1 MDTIMYYELKDN
13 IFYYGANQW
22 EGSTQLTFNDSS
34 YYLPIESGGA
44 LQVLPH
50 DESIVEWYPNHL
62 PTFKSNSAGGLP
74 RLQTRN
80 TDWSHIR
87 LHTYIKDI
95 FYYQNYTD
103 RAVSFTLYNSVNFN
117 RSKQWLNSEFIIG
130 DPNNNKMF
138 RGLLGFCSGDIN
150 VSFPGLLTAKGLF
163 YGGSS
168 NLVVTSINLDIPIA
182 KDLDATMNHNHQDVT
197 FTVNAPSVENIKGL
211 DGFDVAFTS
220 DILIHPANALQGVNS
235 IFGVYKIRF
244 IEDDGDYIN
253 TFKNYKGTYDNIVLD
268 YKNIVNADNMFSGA
282 TSLPSD
288 LDFNF
293 PNLTNPYN
301 MFAGC
306 TSIKGSVY
314 LNAPKAI
321 GLGYVFNGCTNITSV
336 KLNTPK
342 VTGAE
347 GAFYGCTKLKTI
359 YSSNLSKLTSGNN
372 MFYNCVSLVGGNG
385 TTYNSSYSSY
395 TYAKVDKEGT
405 PGYFTYTKSDNYYN
419 VNVINSEY
427 ALLSYPGANFAP
439 GEEVEITANLPS
451 YLAVDYWL
459 QYNSGDNSW
468 HNIGTG
474 RYSIKGPIN
483 SDMDLILVPKYVGEG
498 VQFNVSLTSVPSNS
512 CTLTGAGTYMVGDN
526 VIITASPNEGYI
538 FKQWEELINDTWIVL
553 SDNKIFTIESIG
565 RDRNIR
571 AVCVE
576 DTPESGVTLTLT
588 DDGNGTTFGSGRY
601 LKGSKAEAAASANA
615 GYKFVKWI
623 NESGETISANKVYTF
638 IINEDTTLQAIFAKD
653 PYYNGGSSGTGG
665 GGGNFDDT
673 SDMVGGTGDSFSN
686 AMGYTGGLF
695 TAFVLSDDDV
705 TNFKNYMYNTDLI
718 NSMKSIIDQIGSLG
732 GQVSDYILNFMKL
745 PTGVEATNT
754 KDVKIGFYPTNLNFH
769 YANAIGK
776 QKRMGALKIEPY
788 WGNALDYKSKI
799 QIYLPYIGY
808 EYLDTAEVMGKT
820 IKLAYNISFIDG
832 SCVALI
838 YVDDNLKYQFNG
850 NCATNL
856 PISQVNMTEVTQKAL
871 SLGASVI
878 TAGATSEASLNAL
891 TAGNATANIGTP
903 EAQQFA
909 SSQLNKGNQLASKT
923 GDSIQNAM
931 SNIGGN
937 VRRCSNLSGNL
948 GMLSS
953 QTPYLIISRPRLCMP
968 DNYGHYHGY
977 PSNITRKLGELSG
990 YTVVSNI
997 HLDGLDATSSEIE
1010 ELESI
1015 LKAGVIIK

>member
-13 IFYYGANQW
+13 IFYYGANAW
-22 EGSTQLTFNDSS
+22 EGATQLTFNDSS
-34 YYLPIESGGA
+34 YTLPIQADGA
-44 LQVLPH
+44 LQILPH
-50 DESIVEWYPNHL
+50 DTSIVEWYPNHL
-62 PTFKSNSAGGLP
+62 PIFKGNSAGGFPSLA
-74 RLQTRN
+74 TRN

-87 LHTYIKDI
+87 LHNYIKDI
-95 FYYQNYTD
+95 YHHTTYTD
-103 RAVSFTLYNSVNFN
+103 YRPAWTLYNSVNFN

-130 DPNNNKMF
+130 NPNQG
-138 RGLLGFCSGDIN
+138 RITRSLLGFCSGDIN

-163 YGGSS
+163 NGGSS

-197 FTVNAPSVENIKGL
+197 FTVNAPLVENIKGL
-211 DGFDVAFTS
+211 DGFDVAFTN
-220 DILIHPANALQGVNS
+220 DILIHPANALAGVNS
-235 IFGVYKIRF
+235 IFGIHKIRF
-244 IEDDGDYIN
+244 IEDDGDYSY
-253 TFKNYKGTYDNIVLD
+253 TFNNYKGTYDNIVLD
-268 YKNIVNADNMFSGA
+268 YKNIVNADHMFSGA

-306 TSIKGSVY
+306 ISIKGSVY

-342 VTGAE
+342 VTGAD

-359 YSSNLSKLTSGNN
+359 YSSNLSKLTSGND

-385 TTYNSSYSSY
+385 TTFNSSNTSY
-395 TYAKVDKEGT
+395 IYAKVDKEGT

-419 VNVINSEY
+419 VNVVNSEY

-459 QYNSGDNSW
+459 QYNSGDKSW
-468 HNIGTG
+468 HNIGSK
-474 RYSIKGPIN
+474 YSIKGTIN
-483 SDMDLILVPKYVGEG
+483 SDMDIILVPKYVGEG
-498 VQFNVSLTSVPSNS
+498 VNFTVSLTSVPSNS
-512 CTLTGAGTYMVGDN
+512 CTLTGAGTYTVGDN
-526 VIITASPNEGYI
+526 VIITARPNEGYI
-538 FKQWEELINDTWIVL
+538 FKQWEELINETWIIL
-553 SDNKIFTIESIG
+553 SESKVYTLEAIG
-565 RDRNIR
+565 RDRTIR

-576 DTPESGVTLTLT
+576 DSPEVGVTLTLT
-588 DDGNGTTFGSGRY
+588 NDGNGTTFGSGRY
-601 LKGSKAEAAASANA
+601 LKGGKAEAAASANA

-623 NESGETISANKVYTF
+623 NESGETISASKVYTF

-673 SDMVGGTGDSFSN
+673 SDMVGGSGDEYSN
-686 AMGYTGGLF
+686 VFTYNGGLF
-695 TAFVLSDDDV
+695 TAFVLSNDDV

-718 NSMKSIIDQIGSLG
+718 KGMQSIIDQIGTLG
-732 GQVSDYILNFMKL
+732 GQVSDYILNFVKL
-745 PTGVEATNT
+745 PITIPVTKR
-754 KDVKIGFYPTNLNFH
+754 KDVQIGFYHTSLNFA
-769 YANAIGK
+769 YADKIGY
-776 QKRMGALKIEPY
+776 QKGMGSLKVEPY

-820 IKLAYNISFIDG
+820 IGIKYNISLIDG

-909 SSQLNKGNQLASKT
+909 SSQINKGNQLANKT

-931 SNIGGN
+931 SNVGGN

-977 PSNITRKLGELSG
+977 PSNITRKLGDLSG

-1015 LKAGVIIK
+1015 LKSGIIIK

>member
-1 MDTIMYYELKDN
+1 MDTILYYEIRDN
-13 IFYYGANQW
+13 ILYYGANQW
-22 EGSTQLTFNDSS
+22 EGSTALTNTSN
-34 YYLPIESGGA
+34 LPISCDG
-44 LQVLPH
+44 VLKILPQ
-50 DESIVEWYPNHL
+50 DDSIVEWYLDEL
-62 PTFKSNSAGGLP
+62 PYTGNSVYGTPSLVA
-74 RLQTRN
+74 RE

-87 LHTYIKDI
+87 LHNYIHTA
-95 FYYQNYTD
+95 FYHDSSYSDYQH
-103 RAVSFTLYNSVNFN
+103 ALTLYNSVNFN
-117 RSKQWLNSEFIIG
+117 KSKQWLNSEFIINDNLDTG
-130 DPNNNKMF
+130 TTYNR
-138 RGLLGFCSGDIN
+138 RGILAFCSGNID
-150 VSFPGLLTAKGLF
+150 VSFPGLVYGTYLF
-163 YGGSS
+163 AGYSR
-168 NLVVTSINLDIPIA
+168 NLVLTEVNLDLPNALKVEGRDSANTTWNLNIPSANTLSDFDNGNIV
-182 KDLDATMNHNHQDVT
+182 LNN
-197 FTVNAPSVENIKGL
+197 SVK
-211 DGFDVAFTS
+211 
-220 DILIHPANALQGVNS
+220 IHPAKCLRNVKSLTGKGNIS
-235 IFGVYKIRF
+235 F
-244 IEDDGDYIN
+244 IEGDGDYSSA
-253 TFKNYKGTYDNIVLD
+253 FSNYKGTFDNVNID
-268 YKNIVNADNMFSGA
+268 YNNVVVASSMYNA
-282 TSLPSD
+282 
-288 LDFNF
+288 
-293 PNLTNPYN
+293 
-301 MFAGC
+301 
-306 TSIKGSVY
+306 
-314 LNAPKAI
+314 
-321 GLGYVFNGCTNITSV
+321 TNITDIYFDAPKCINLNSAFRDCSLLKTV

-342 VTGAE
+342 VTSIDYT
-347 GAFYGCTKLKTI
+347 FYGDTALTTI
-359 YSSNLSKLTSGNN
+359 NSSNLSKLTSGNYT
-372 MFYNCVSLVGGNG
+372 FGDCTSLVGGNG
-385 TTYNSSYSSY
+385 TAYNSSNVSY
-395 TYAKVDKEGT
+395 TYAKVDREGN
-405 PGYFTYTKSDNYYN
+405 PGYFTYIKSDTYYN
-419 VNVINSEY
+419 VEVINSDY
-427 ALLSYPGANFAP
+427 ATISYPGANFAR
-439 GEEVEITANLPS
+439 GDTVEITAKLPS
-451 YLAVDYWL
+451 YLGVDYWL
-459 QYNSGDNSW
+459 QYNTGDNSW
-468 HNIGTG
+468 HNIGSKNTVSG
-474 RYSIKGPIN
+474 EIQ
-483 SDMDLILVPKYVGEG
+483 SDMKFILVPKYVGEG
-498 VQFNVSLTSVPSNS
+498 VNFKVSLTSVPSNS
-512 CTLTGAGTYMVGDN
+512 CTLTGAGTYRVGDD

-538 FKQWEELINDTWIVL
+538 FKQWEELINETWIIL
-553 SDNKIFTIESIG
+553 SESKIYTLKAIG
-565 RDRNIR
+565 RDRTIR

-576 DTPESGVTLTLT
+576 DSPEVGVTLTLT
-588 DDGNGTTFGSGRY
+588 DDGNGTTFGAGRY
-601 LKGSKAEAAASANA
+601 LKGTKAEAAASANA

-665 GGGNFDDT
+665 GDGNFDDT

-695 TAFVLSDDDV
+695 TAFVLSDNDV
-705 TNFKNYMYNTDLI
+705 KNFKDYMYNTDLI

-745 PTGVEATNT
+745 PTGIEATNT

-909 SSQLNKGNQLASKT
+909 SSQINKGNQLANKT

-948 GMLSS
+948 GFLSS

-1015 LKAGVIIK
+1015 LKSGIIIK

>member
-1 MDTIMYYELKDN
+1 MANQFYYQIVDN
-13 IFYYGANQW
+13 TLYYGANQW
-22 EGSTQLTFNDSS
+22 EGATLLSRYNNNYTFHLYNLSFTSMVPHDDSIVVVENIDSNYLFRIKPGTYITLDFTHFTIKDSS
-34 YYLPIESGGA
+34 YYLFSFDGIMTVDELGLPDGIETCGTFWPAQFKINIRIFSTKYEDNYIPDMYYIRSTSFAPNAVGTNYYGIRLGPNVKNLSIGYIPLTNIGGIYA
-44 LQVLPH
+44 GEDYLSYFIYGEGLTSL
-50 DESIVEWYPNHL
+50 EFRTNIIW
-62 PTFKSNSAGGLP
+62 PTFDSNNQQLCC
-74 RLQTRN
+74 
-80 TDWSHIR
+80 I
-87 LHTYIKDI
+87 
-95 FYYQNYTD
+95 YT
-103 RAVSFTLYNSVNFN
+103 SV
-117 RSKQWLNSEFIIG
+117 
-130 DPNNNKMF
+130 
-138 RGLLGFCSGDIN
+138 
-150 VSFPGLLTAKGLF
+150 
-163 YGGSS
+163 
-168 NLVVTSINLDIPIA
+168 
-182 KDLDATMNHNHQDVT
+182 KDLD
-197 FTVNAPSVENIKGL
+197 
-211 DGFDVAFTS
+211 
-220 DILIHPANALQGVNS
+220 
-235 IFGVYKIRF
+235 
-244 IEDDGDYIN
+244 
-253 TFKNYKGTYDNIVLD
+253 
-268 YKNIVNADNMFSGA
+268 
-282 TSLPSD
+282 
-288 LDFNF
+288 
-293 PNLTNPYN
+293 
-301 MFAGC
+301 
-306 TSIKGSVY
+306 
-314 LNAPKAI
+314 
-321 GLGYVFNGCTNITSV
+321 
-336 KLNTPK
+336 
-342 VTGAE
+342 
-347 GAFYGCTKLKTI
+347 
-359 YSSNLSKLTSGNN
+359 LSKLFIRYGSRYRSSVICNILGDNLKIPNCWGLIEPYSTYNFVNNYQNVELGNLFNLKNSSYMFSSNTNLKTVKLGGTNNLTASTN
-372 MFYNCVSLVGGNG
+372 MFYNCSALTNIYASELWSENLTSSSNMFYNCISLVGGNG
-385 TTYNSSYSSY
+385 TAYNSSKIDASM
-395 TYAKVDKEGT
+395 AHVDRNGQE
-405 PGYFTYTKSDNYYN
+405 GYFTYNKATDYYKVILPQFMDSININYPYTQFSKGDN
-419 VNVINSEY
+419 VS
-427 ALLSYPGANFAP
+427 
-439 GEEVEITANLPS
+439 ITFTGYSKDTTL
-451 YLAVDYWL
+451 DYWL
-459 QYNSGDNSW
+459 QYDPTTKRYK
-468 HNIGTG
+468 NIGSQNPLNFEILSDTAL
-474 RYSIKGPIN
+474 IPIVKKGTPSAVYN
-483 SDMDLILVPKYVGEG
+483 VDL
-498 VQFNVSLTSVPSNS
+498 TAVPSNS
-512 CTLTGAGTYMVGDN
+512 CTLTGAGAYTAGDN

-553 SDNKIFTIESIG
+553 SDNKIFTIEAIG
-565 RDRNIR
+565 RDRTIR

-576 DTPESGVTLTLT
+576 DSPEVGVTLTLT
-588 DDGNGTTFGSGRY
+588 DDGNGTTFGAGRY
-601 LKGSKAEAAASANA
+601 LKGTKAEAAASANA

-665 GGGNFDDT
+665 GDGNFDDT
-673 SDMVGGTGDSFSN
+673 SDIVGGTGDSFSN

-695 TAFVLSDDDV
+695 TAFVLSNDDV

-732 GQVSDYILNFMKL
+732 GEVSDYILNFMKL
-745 PTGVEATNT
+745 PVSIQATNT
-754 KDVKIGFYPTNLNFH
+754 KDVKIGFYPSNLNFH
-769 YANAIGK
+769 YADAIGM
-776 QKRMGALKIEPY
+776 QKGMGSLKIEPY

-820 IKLAYNISFIDG
+820 IGIKYNISFIDG

-909 SSQLNKGNQLASKT
+909 SSQINKGNQLANKT

-948 GMLSS
+948 GFLSS

-1015 LKAGVIIK
+1015 LKSGIIIK